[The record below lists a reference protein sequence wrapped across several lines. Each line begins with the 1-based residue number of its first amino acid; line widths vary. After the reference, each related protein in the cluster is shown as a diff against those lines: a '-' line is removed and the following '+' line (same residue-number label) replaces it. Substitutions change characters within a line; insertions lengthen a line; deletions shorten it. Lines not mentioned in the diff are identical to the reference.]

1 MLALVGALGVL
12 ASGLATTT
20 DVVSAAADG
29 YGTAIGNLVSGPTV
43 QSASNSW
50 QYFEIPDSLSS
61 ATLLPNWQTT
71 GNECVLNQNQWDNN
85 RVNGNYPFVQFVQT
99 RPASNLHGGNTFGA
113 NAELL
118 IHPDNSSYRAAI
130 GWKNTTG
137 ATVLID
143 YAATLKLAFPQN
155 NNDGIAYSFQRGLS
169 GTARYLSLKSGTI
182 SNGSTATSQLNGSL
196 VELQSGELVYLTVGN
211 KGNYYWDHTIA
222 TMSISLT
229 SPPTSSVVG
238 ADTVVTFSS
247 VGSRT
252 WTVPAGVSSVRY
264 LVVGGGGGGGS
275 DNGGGGGAGGY
286 LAGLSL
292 ATTPGDSKLVVVGD
306 GGAGAVN
313 ASSTASNGGNSSFA
327 NIVALGGGGGGS
339 IDNTAGADGG
349 SAGGRA
355 ANRSQIAQGA
365 TATTSSSQG
374 NNGGG
379 KNSGGFGGGGGGG
392 ASTAG
397 ANGGSNI
404 GGNGGA
410 GQTNNIS
417 GVDVAYAGGGG
428 GGGDSNTAG
437 TGGNGGGGN
446 GSRRGD
452 EIPTQGV
459 DGLGGGGGAAGGSV
473 AGGLGKRGGSGI
485 VIVRYTTPAAPTNTA
500 APVISGTTRTGAT
513 LTTTDGSWSG
523 SPSSYTYQ
531 WKRASTS
538 GGTYSNIS
546 SATNSTYVL
555 TDADIDKYIKV
566 SVIATNGIGA
576 SSAELSAASS
586 IVADLPDSIVPT
598 VTTSV
603 STATGFTF
611 TISNYSASYTYVL
624 TTSKGSVSRS
634 TDDVTV
640 TGLTAGESATVT
652 IAVTRANYKA
662 GSKTVT
668 GSATPAVTTTTA
680 APALSIVI
688 QAPVTTVA
696 QGQASV
702 ATLAPTPTTLP
713 VLGAN
718 GVPSPTTTT
727 TVAPVNSKAVVTT
740 TLPKMVTTTTVGP
753 PVVDKVD
760 AGQTAVQVDG
770 VKTAAT
776 VTRENN
782 QMVVTAGALSATLS
796 GLDKTGKRSP
806 LDSDGNI
813 HLDAGDEIK
822 ISVGGFKPKSLVE
835 VWLFSTPTQL
845 GSAVV
850 GADGTVS
857 ETYRL
862 PAGTKSGTHR
872 VVVTARL
879 ANGKPTS
886 FTLGILV
893 GDISTTS
900 TLTRVLIAIPIAL
913 AIGFGFLLPNQLR
926 RRRKT
931 RIA

>member
-1 MLALVGALGVL
+1 MFSRSSSSRAALALIGAMAVF
-12 ASGLATTT
+12 ASGFAIATN
-20 DVVSAAADG
+20 VVSAAPAAIFSEDFNSITQTNT
-29 YGTAIGNLVSGPTV
+29 GTQAHTGLTLGAWDSLTGWTGAGTHAIHDVDRILGAGKDIAVSFYNNNAITLNTGFAANTSGVVYTMTFDLGPSV
-43 QSASNSW
+43 WAGAYQASNST
-50 QYFEIPDSLSS
+50 DGLLVSLIRANGTTVASTTQLS
-61 ATLLPNWQTT
+61 GAWNGTATAQDEMTSRTFVYT
-71 GNECVLNQNQWDNN
+71 GDGTGVV
-85 RVNGNYPFVQFVQT
+85 RIKV
-99 RPASNLHGGNTFGA
+99 SN
-113 NAELL
+113 
-118 IHPDNSSYRAAI
+118 INSSSDRFGGAI
-130 GWKNTTG
+130 DNIVVTQG
-137 ATVLID
+137 APVCTPSSSTVGSDTVL
-143 YAATLKLAFPQN
+143 TF
-155 NNDGIAYSFQRGLS
+155 S
-169 GTARYLSLKSGTI
+169 
-182 SNGSTATSQLNGSL
+182 
-196 VELQSGELVYLTVGN
+196 TVGPCGWN
-211 KGNYYWDHTIA
+211 
-222 TMSISLT
+222 
-229 SPPTSSVVG
+229 
-238 ADTVVTFSS
+238 
-247 VGSRT
+247 
-252 WTVPAGVSSVRY
+252 VPVGVSTVRY

-286 LAGLSL
+286 SAGSSLSVV
-292 ATTPGDSKLVVVGD
+292 PGSETSVVVGN
-306 GGAGAVN
+306 GGAGAIN
-313 ASSTASNGGNSSFA
+313 ASSTASNGGDSTLST
-327 NIVALGGGGGGS
+327 VTSRGGGGGGS

-355 ANRSQIAQGA
+355 ANRSQIAQSA
-365 TATTSSSQG
+365 ISTTSPSQG

-392 ASTAG
+392 ATTAG

-410 GQTNNIS
+410 GQTNNIT
-417 GVDVAYAGGGG
+417 GVDVTFAGGGG

-437 TGGNGGGGN
+437 TGGTGGGGN

-459 DGLGGGGGAAGGSV
+459 DGRGGGGGAAGGSV

-485 VIVRYTTPAAPTNTA
+485 VIVRYATPAAPTNTS
-500 APVISGTTRTGAT
+500 APVISGTTRTGSILSITSDAWT
-513 LTTTDGSWSG
+513 G
-523 SPSSYTYQ
+523 SPTSYSYQ

-538 GGTYSNIS
+538 GGSYSNIG

-566 SVIATNGIGA
+566 SVIATNSIG
-576 SSAELSAASS
+576 SSTAELSAATS
-586 IVADLPDSIVPT
+586 IVTDLPDSIVPT

-603 STATGFTF
+603 STTTGFTF
-611 TISNYSASYTYVL
+611 TISNYSVSYTYVL
-624 TTSKGSVSRS
+624 TTTKGTVSRS

-652 IAVTRANYKA
+652 IAVTRTNFKS
-662 GSKTVT
+662 GSKTVN
-668 GSATPAVTTTTA
+668 GSATPAATTTTA

-688 QAPVTTVA
+688 QAPVTTVT

-702 ATLAPTPTTLP
+702 ATLAPTTTTLP

-718 GVPSPTTTT
+718 GLPVPT
-727 TVAPVNSKAVVTT
+727 TVAPAQTRAFVSTT
-740 TLPKMVTTTTVGP
+740 VPAIVTTTTVGP

-760 AGQTAVQVDG
+760 AGQSAVQVDG
-770 VKTAAT
+770 VKTDAT

-782 QMVVTAGALSATLS
+782 QMVVTAGSLSATLS
-796 GLDKTGKRSP
+796 GLDKSGKRSP

-822 ISVGGFKPKSLVE
+822 ISVGGFKPGSFVE

-845 GSAVV
+845 GTAVV
-850 GADGTVS
+850 GVDGTVS
-857 ETYRL
+857 GTYRL
-862 PAGTKSGTHR
+862 PVGTKSGTHR
-872 VVVTARL
+872 IVVTAKM

-913 AIGFGFLLPNQLR
+913 AIGFGFILPTQLR

>member
-1 MLALVGALGVL
+1 MRSRFSPVRTVVSFVGAVGLL
-12 ASGLATTT
+12 ASGFAVTNN
-20 DVVSAAADG
+20 VVSAAPAAIFSEDFNSIVQGYTGTQAHTGLTLGAWDSLTGWTWSGVNAVHDVDRILGAGKDIAVSFYNNNEITLTTGFAANTSGVVYTMTFEVGPSVWAGASQASDSTDG
-29 YGTAIGNLVSGPTV
+29 LIVSLLRANGTTVASTTQLAGAWNGTATAQDAMTSRTFVYTGDGTGVVRIKVSNINPSADRFGGAIDNIVVTQGAPACTPT
-43 QSASNSW
+43 
-50 QYFEIPDSLSS
+50 
-61 ATLLPNWQTT
+61 T
-71 GNECVLNQNQWDNN
+71 
-85 RVNGNYPFVQFVQT
+85 
-99 RPASNLHGGNTFGA
+99 
-113 NAELL
+113 
-118 IHPDNSSYRAAI
+118 
-130 GWKNTTG
+130 
-137 ATVLID
+137 
-143 YAATLKLAFPQN
+143 
-155 NNDGIAYSFQRGLS
+155 
-169 GTARYLSLKSGTI
+169 
-182 SNGSTATSQLNGSL
+182 STS
-196 VELQSGELVYLTVGN
+196 
-211 KGNYYWDHTIA
+211 
-222 TMSISLT
+222 
-229 SPPTSSVVG
+229 G
-238 ADTVVTFSS
+238 ADTIVSFTSTGPCSWVVPT
-247 VGSRT
+247 
-252 WTVPAGVSSVRY
+252 GVTSVRY

-286 LAGLSL
+286 SAGSSLSVV
-292 ATTPGDSKLVVVGD
+292 PGSETSVVVGN
-306 GGAGAVN
+306 GGAGAIN
-313 ASSTASNGGNSSFA
+313 ASSTASNGGDSTLST
-327 NIVALGGGGGGS
+327 VTSRGGGGGGS

-355 ANRSQIAQGA
+355 ANRSQIAQSA
-365 TATTSSSQG
+365 IATTTPLQG

-392 ASTAG
+392 ASAAG
-397 ANGGSNI
+397 VNGGSNI

-410 GQTNNIS
+410 GQTNNIT
-417 GVDVAYAGGGG
+417 GANVTYAGGGG

-437 TGGNGGGGN
+437 TGGTGGGGN

-452 EIPTQGV
+452 EIPTQGA

-485 VIVRYTTPAAPTNTA
+485 VIVRYTTPAAPTNTS

-513 LTTTDGSWSG
+513 LSIVSDAWTG
-523 SPSSYTYQ
+523 SPTSYTYQ
-531 WKRASTS
+531 WKRASS
-538 GGTYSNIS
+538 AGGTYSNIG
-546 SATNSTYVL
+546 SATSSTYVL
-555 TDADIDKYIKV
+555 TDDDINKYIKV
-566 SVIATNGIGA
+566 SVVATNGIGS

-586 IVADLPDSIVPT
+586 IVTDLPDSLVPT

-611 TISNYSASYTYVL
+611 TISNYSASYTYAL
-624 TTSKGSVSRS
+624 TTTKGTVSRS

-652 IAVTRANYKA
+652 IAVTRANYKPA
-662 GSKTVT
+662 SKTVT
-668 GSATPAVTTTTA
+668 GSATPATTTTSTTA

-702 ATLAPTPTTLP
+702 ATIAPTTSTLP

-718 GVPSPTTTT
+718 GLPIPTTTT
-727 TVAPVNSKAVVTT
+727 TTIAPAKSRTVATSS
-740 TLPKMVTTTTVGP
+740 TLPPATTTTVGP

-770 VKTAAT
+770 VKTDAT

-782 QMVVTAGALSATLS
+782 QMVVTAGSVSATLS
-796 GLDKTGKRSP
+796 GADSAGKTLP
-806 LDSDGNI
+806 LDTDGTV
-813 HLDAGDEIK
+813 HLSAGDVIK
-822 ISVGGFKPKSLVE
+822 VSVGGFKPGSLVE

-845 GSAVV
+845 GTAVV

-857 ETYRL
+857 GTYRL

-879 ANGKPTS
+879 ANGKSTS

-926 RRRKT
+926 RRRKLRT
-931 RIA
+931 A